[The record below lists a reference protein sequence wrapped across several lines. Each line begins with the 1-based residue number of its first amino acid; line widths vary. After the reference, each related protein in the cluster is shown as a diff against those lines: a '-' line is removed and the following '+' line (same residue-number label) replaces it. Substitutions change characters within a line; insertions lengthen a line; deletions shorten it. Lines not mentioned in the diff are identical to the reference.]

1 MAVRT
6 SEFLKPRFIAF
17 AHRGGSF
24 LPANL
29 GIENTMLAF
38 ENAAKLGFNY
48 METDVHVTRDGHLV
62 AFHDDH
68 LARVTDFEGKPGDL
82 TLAELKQLR
91 VGRREEIPTLDELLD
106 AFPSLKFNIDI
117 KNKRA
122 TLPLSKAIDQHNAHD
137 RVCVGSF
144 NDARLRLFRKLQPTV
159 TTAASPSAVA
169 LLRAGQVRTAGDVYQ
184 VPIRKRIGMIN
195 WDIVTPTTV
204 KLIHKAGKKIHVWTI
219 DDDTTMHRLI
229 DWGVDGIM
237 TDRPELLK
245 SVLRMRGM
253 WSTR

>member
-1 MAVRT
+1 MA
-6 SEFLKPRFIAF
+6 
-17 AHRGGSF
+17 
-24 LPANL
+24 ANL
-29 GIENTMLAF
+29 GIENTLLAF

-48 METDVHVTRDGHLV
+48 METDVHSTRDGHLV

-68 LARVTDFEGKPGDL
+68 LARVTDFQGKPGDL
-82 TLAELKQLR
+82 TLAELKELR
-91 VGRREEIPTLDELLD
+91 VGRREEIPTLDELLE
-106 AFPSLKFNIDI
+106 AFPKLKFNIDI
-117 KNKRA
+117 KDKHA
-122 TLPLSKAIDQHNAHD
+122 TLPLSKAIERHNAHD

-144 NDARLRLFRKLQPTV
+144 NDARLRVFRKLQPTV
-159 TTAASPSAVA
+159 TTTASPSAVA
-169 LLRAGQVRTAGDVYQ
+169 LLRAGLVRTAGDVYQ
-184 VPIRKRIGMIN
+184 IPIRKRIGMIN
-195 WDIVTPTTV
+195 WEIVTPKTV
-204 KLIHKAGKKIHVWTI
+204 ELIHKAQKKIHVWTI